1 MINWQKITGFEWDA
15 GNERKKVEKHDVSQ
29 AEAEQL
35 FFNEPLLTV
44 LDGKHS
50 SVEMRI
56 HALGKSD
63 EDRLLHVTFTLREN
77 KTKIRVISARNM
89 SRKERT
95 YYDN

>member
-1 MINWQKITGFEWDA
+1 MIDWQKITGFEWDV
-15 GNERKKVEKHDVSQ
+15 GNERQSVEKHDVRQ

-50 SVEMRI
+50 NAEIRI

-63 EDRLLHVTFTLREN
+63 EGRQLHVTFTLREN

-89 SRKERT
+89 SRKERA

>member
-1 MINWQKITGFEWDA
+1 MIDGHKITGVEWDA
-15 GNERKKVEKHDVSQ
+15 GNERKSVENHNVSQ

-50 SVEMRI
+50 IVEMRI

-63 EDRLLHVTFTLREN
+63 EGRLLQVTFTLREN

-89 SRKERT
+89 SRKERA

>member
-1 MINWQKITGFEWDA
+1 MIDWQKITGFEWNA
-15 GNERKKVEKHDVSQ
+15 GNERKNVEKHNVSQ

-50 SVEMRI
+50 NAEIRI

-63 EDRLLHVTFTLREN
+63 EGRQLHVTFTLREN

-89 SRKERT
+89 SRKERA

>member
-1 MINWQKITGFEWDA
+1 MIDWQKITGFEWDV
-15 GNERKKVEKHDVSQ
+15 GNERKSVEKHDVSQ

-50 SVEMRI
+50 NAEIRI

-63 EDRLLHVTFTLREN
+63 EGRQLHVTFTLREN

-89 SRKERT
+89 SRKERA